1 MTTTRVLR
9 RHLGRALRLVFLGAS
24 VAGPLSAQTYDFES
38 TALNTPTPLSI
49 TSGGVTATFSSPAGP
64 GAFVVLP
71 TFLSPALPG
80 RVLARPLGA
89 AAPLQI
95 AFSTSLG
102 FIGMNF
108 ALNGG
113 PTLTLDAFLGATLVG
128 SVTTG
133 SVVPPGFTF
142 PEGTISFG
150 AATFDNVRLTA
161 ATEFAIDNVTVRTAA
176 VVPEP
181 STWALAATGLVMLG
195 AATRRR
201 TRRAAD

>member
-1 MTTTRVLR
+1 MPSTLP
-9 RHLGRALRLVFLGAS
+9 LGRSLGRGLHLTVLAAAL
-24 VAGPLSAQTYDFES
+24 AGPLSAQTYDFES
-38 TALNTPTPLSI
+38 TPLSTGTPLAI

-64 GAFVVLP
+64 GAFVVFP

-80 RVLARPLGA
+80 RVLARPAGS

-95 AFSTSLG
+95 AFSTSLS

-108 ALNGG
+108 GLNFG
-113 PTLTLDAFLGATLVG
+113 PSLTLDAYLGATLVG
-128 SVTTG
+128 SVTTLG
-133 SVVPPGFTF
+133 VVPGGFVF

-161 ATEFAIDNVTVRTAA
+161 ASEFAIDNVTVRPAA

-181 STWALAATGLVMLG
+181 STWALSATGLVLLG
-195 AATRRR
+195 AVARRR
-201 TRRAAD
+201 RARATA